1 MRPTCLLRIL
11 FGTCRHART
20 TSRLAHGILLTGAL
34 LVAIKSEGQ
43 AAEYAFSSY
52 GLGSVAFA
60 AGLTPPPGIYVT
72 TAVGVYNAD
81 IGKPVRFGG
90 VTINAGAELE
100 GFSNGWNILYVP
112 SANCSTATS
121 GWPSPSPLATSI
133 SWRISVP
140 LSRETAG
147 WGFGDI
153 TTRAQLGWQQGDVSH
168 LVSVQ
173 AVAPTGRWQPGFTP
187 IIG

>member
-1 MRPTCLLRIL
+1 M
-11 FGTCRHART
+11 
-20 TSRLAHGILLTGAL
+20 
-34 LVAIKSEGQ
+34 AIKSEGQ

-100 GFSNGWNILYVP
+100 GFSNGWNILYVSQRKLFDGNIGLAVTIP
-112 SANCSTATS
+112 VGHLDIMANI
-121 GWPSPSPLATSI
+121 GPPLA
-133 SWRISVP
+133 R
-140 LSRETAG
+140 
-147 WGFGDI
+147 D
-153 TTRAQLGWQQGDVSH
+153 
-168 LVSVQ
+168 
-173 AVAPTGRWQPGFTP
+173 RWVGVR
-187 IIG
+187 